1 MRGEQQRVLPSTKA
15 ELESARLPG
24 LYSQSYPGLSYL
36 LSTSQAEFEGARLP
50 DLHSQF
56 YPGLSYLHPTR
67 NAELYSQSYPG
78 ISYLHSTRKA
88 ELYSL
93 RNTDNHFDRDH
104 LDVDPTSIHANSSTT
119 TAHHLLRQH
128 DHSMPTFVD
137 PGTSS
142 STTTD

>member
-67 NAELYSQSYPG
+67 
-78 ISYLHSTRKA
+78 KA

>member
-50 DLHSQF
+50 DLH
-56 YPGLSYLHPTR
+56 
-67 NAELYSQSYPG
+67 SQSYPG

-142 STTTD
+142 STTTTD